1 MTKEIKNREDLYLIV
16 SEFYKKLLID
26 NDIKHFFEDMVKED
40 GLEEHLQVL
49 VDFWDNM
56 LFYTGV
62 YKRNAMQPHLLL
74 HLKKPFLPKHF
85 KIWLNYFNNTVDENF
100 TGELAHAAK
109 TRALSIATVMQL
121 KVTQLNTN

>member
-1 MTKEIKNREDLYLIV
+1 MKEIENRDDLYLLV
-16 SEFYKKLLID
+16 SKFYEKLLVD
-26 NDIKHFFEDMVKED
+26 NDIKHFFDDMVQKD

-56 LFYTGV
+56 LFYSGV

-74 HLKKPFLPKHF
+74 HLKKPFLPEHF
-85 KIWLNYFNNTVDENF
+85 KIWLNHFNNTIDENF
-100 TGELAHAAK
+100 IGELTHAAK

-121 KVTQLNTN
+121 KVAQI

>member
-1 MTKEIKNREDLYLIV
+1 MTKEIKNSEDLYLIV

>member
-1 MTKEIKNREDLYLIV
+1 MIKEIENRVDLYLLV

-26 NDIKHFFEDMVKED
+26 KGIKHFFDEIVKKDE
-40 GLEEHLQVL
+40 LEEHLQVL

-56 LFYTGV
+56 LFYSGA

-74 HLKKPFLPKHF
+74 HLKKPFLPRHF
-85 KIWLNYFNNTVDENF
+85 KIWLNHFNNAIDENF
-100 TGELAHAAK
+100 KGELAHAAK

-121 KVTQLNTN
+121 KISQL